1 MRKLSLTFIVL
12 LGSMLTALAGQP
24 KYVFYF
30 IGDGMG
36 LGHVLSAETYN
47 RTVLGNSEHLT
58 MLQFPVTTIC
68 TSYSASSKITDSA
81 AAGTALSTGSKA
93 KNYSLGVTP
102 DGNNCYS
109 LATDL
114 KKQGYGVAIASSVPI
129 DDATPAAFYAHVE
142 SRKMFYEIGLDL
154 AKSDYDFFAGTKLRG
169 LKDKDG
175 KENDLM
181 ATIKKS
187 GYTVVYGADGYNSEK
202 GKKHPKM
209 LLLSAGN
216 GQEHN
221 GFTIDSTATNLSL
234 EFVTA
239 ACMEHLQKY
248 SPDKFFMMVEGGN
261 IDWAAH
267 SNDGGTVIKEIL
279 NFNKSIQLA
288 YDFYKQHPDETLIV
302 VTADHNT
309 GGMTLGVNKG
319 PKEVDLG
326 VFDYQRTSL
335 ELFQRYCLDLQK
347 SGKQVTWEE
356 MKAILNEK
364 LGLFGAVKVS
374 EKREKQLQE
383 AFNRTFITRDAGDEK
398 TLYATF
404 SEFVKIV
411 FDVQNH
417 CAGIGWTSTNH
428 TGDFTPVFAVG
439 VGAEQ
444 FSGLRDNTDLPRIM
458 RQLTGISR

>member
-1 MRKLSLTFIVL
+1 MRKFLFTIAL
-12 LGSMLTALAGQP
+12 LAGLMLSAQQP

-47 RTVLGNSEHLT
+47 RTVLGNSEHIT

-81 AAGTALSTGSKA
+81 ASGTALSTGSKA
-93 KNYSLGVTP
+93 NNYTLGMTP

-109 LATDL
+109 LATEL
-114 KKQGYGVAIASSVPI
+114 KKQGYGVAIATSVPI
-129 DDATPAAFYAHVE
+129 DDATPAAFYAHVK

-154 AKSDYDFFAGTKLRG
+154 AKSGYDFFSGTKLRG

-175 KENDLM
+175 NDNGLM
-181 ATIKKS
+181 ATIEKS
-187 GYTVVYGADGYNSEK
+187 GYTVVRGADAYNKAK

-209 LLLSAGN
+209 LLLSEDN
-216 GQEHN
+216 GLDHN
-221 GFTIDSTATNLSL
+221 GYTIDSTATNLSL
-234 EFVTA
+234 ETVTA
-239 ACMEHLQKY
+239 ACLEHLQRYTPK
-248 SPDKFFMMVEGGN
+248 KFFMMVEGGN

-267 SNDGGTVIKEIL
+267 SNDGGTVVKEVM
-279 NFNKSIQLA
+279 NFQKSIALA

-309 GGMTLGVNKG
+309 GGMTLGVNNG
-319 PKEVDLG
+319 PKEVDLS
-326 VFDYQRTSL
+326 VFDHQRTSL
-335 ELFQRYCLDLQK
+335 ELFQHYCIDLQK
-347 SGKQVTWEE
+347 SGKNVTWEE
-356 MKAILNEK
+356 MKTILAEK
-364 LGLFGAVKVS
+364 LGLFGAVKVN
-374 EKREKQLQE
+374 EKQEKQLRE
-383 AFNRTFITRDAGDEK
+383 AFERTFITRDAANEQ

-404 SEFVKIV
+404 SGFVKVV

-417 CAGIGWTSTNH
+417 CAGIGWTSNNH
-428 TGDFTPVFAVG
+428 SGDFTPVFAVG

-444 FSGLRDNTDLPRIM
+444 FSGLRDNTDLPKII
-458 RQLTGISR
+458 LSLINKK